1 MMKNIFIKPN
11 KENMTTFVGIGGIL
25 IFIGFLDLLANTF
38 LNINFTEFLPSS
50 LSFFTPLILGTI
62 GLYLIRIEF
71 SGNKTLD
78 KINTN
83 FNSSNFNAILTLLV
97 IFALFKYIPPLLNWF
112 IFDADFVGNAKN
124 KIALVEELAGYL

>member
-62 GLYLIRIEF
+62 GLYLI
-71 SGNKTLD
+71 K
-78 KINTN
+78 
-83 FNSSNFNAILTLLV
+83 
-97 IFALFKYIPPLLNWF
+97 LN
-112 IFDADFVGNAKN
+112 
-124 KIALVEELAGYL
+124 LAETKH